1 MDKDTKENN
10 SLSILQYNSALFT
23 ELMVPL
29 LQGFEKLSI
38 LLICRSNTFNV
49 QDFIGQIITIII
61 IIIIIIIIT
70 IITMIIILTFHK
82 PDLFL
87 VDFLSLMH

>member
-1 MDKDTKENN
+1 MGKDTKDNN

-49 QDFIGQIITIII
+49 QDFIGQII

>member
-1 MDKDTKENN
+1 MDKDTKDNN

-23 ELMVPL
+23 KLMVPL

-49 QDFIGQIITIII
+49 QDFIGQ